1 MLWPDDA
8 SYFRLRGWIPIPL
21 YLGILVFLQPGPPGP
36 LELVAGLGSLAVGLW
51 LRARARLVMGRS
63 SDTRRL
69 HAKRLVTDGPY
80 RLVRNPIYLGNWA
93 MAMGAAILAG
103 AEIYAPV
110 LGLAL
115 ALHYL
120 RVIRA
125 EERNLERSFPDEY
138 PEYHRRVPRLIP
150 KFRPEEWRRALRPL
164 QREVRI
170 VVWATLTAAL
180 LIGLRIALA

>member
-1 MLWPDDA
+1 MPWPDDA
-8 SYFRLRGWIPIPL
+8 TYFRLRGWIPIPL
-21 YLGILVFLQPGPPGP
+21 YLGILAFLEPGPPAS
-36 LELVAGLGSLAVGLW
+36 LEWIGGLGGLAIGLW

-80 RLVRNPIYLGNWA
+80 RFVRNPIYLGNWA
-93 MAMGAAILAG
+93 MAMGAALLAG
-103 AEIYAPV
+103 AWVYAPV
-110 LGLAL
+110 LGGLL

-125 EERNLERSFPDEY
+125 EERNLEQTFPDEY
-138 PEYHRRVPRLIP
+138 PDYRRRVPRLVP
-150 KFRPEEWRRALRPL
+150 RLAPEGWRRALQPL

-170 VVWATLTAAL
+170 VAWATLAAAL
-180 LIGLRIALA
+180 LILLRIALA